1 VTKPRRLNVWRRA
14 ELLGTL
20 DQTRSGLR
28 FVYERAAV
36 ERVGL
41 GRPLIS
47 MSLPTSNR
55 PYFDRA
61 ARPFFDGLL
70 PEGEARRIIAYDRAL
85 PEVDT
90 FGLLCALGR
99 ECAGALTILSDDE
112 SPPTNRPVGTL
123 DPLSS
128 DALDQ
133 LIRNLR
139 FNPLGV
145 DDNVR
150 VSLAGVQEKL
160 VLTALPGQRWALP
173 TAEVASTH
181 IFKPAIAGIE
191 DGAQNEAAC
200 LRFAQAC
207 GVPAAR
213 SRVEQIGDR
222 DVLIVERYDRTVG
235 SDGDVDRVH
244 QETACQALAVPVAA
258 TARKYQESGGPSLQ
272 AVAAVVR
279 RWAGPEPLEAMLQQ
293 LTINML
299 VGNADAHAMNLS
311 FLIDDNAEISI
322 APMYDVFSTIAY
334 PTLSTTVGMFVD
346 DVADIRRITRHDL
359 VSEATRWG
367 LDPERAA
374 AIVGA
379 LCDQAEAALDTAM
392 AATGTRAP
400 MFVPVVRDQVRRF
413 VLAP

>member
-1 VTKPRRLNVWRRA
+1 VTKRRRLNVWRRA

-28 FVYERAAV
+28 FAYQRETI

-85 PEVDT
+85 PEADT
-90 FGLLCALGR
+90 FGLLRALGR
-99 ECAGALTILSDDE
+99 ECAGALTILPDDE
-112 SPPTNRPVGTL
+112 SPPTSQPIATL
-123 DPLSS
+123 APLSS

-160 VLTALPGQRWALP
+160 VLTALPGELWALP

-181 IFKPAIAGIE
+181 IFKPAITGIE
-191 DGAQNEAAC
+191 DSAQNEAAC
-200 LRFAQAC
+200 LRFAEAC
-207 GVPAAR
+207 GVPAAG
-213 SRVEQIGDR
+213 SRVERIGDR
-222 DVLIVERYDRTVG
+222 AVLIVERYDRTVG
-235 SDGDVDRVH
+235 PDGVVDRIH

-258 TARKYQESGGPSLQ
+258 TVRKYQDAGGPSLR

-279 RWAGPEPLEAMLQQ
+279 RWAGPDALEVMLQQ

-299 VGNADAHAMNLS
+299 AGNADAHAMNLS
-311 FLIDDNAEISI
+311 FLIDDNAEISV

-334 PTLSTTVGMFVD
+334 PTLSSTVGMFVN
-346 DVADIRRITRHDL
+346 DVADIQRITRHDL
-359 VSEATRWG
+359 LSEAIRWG
-367 LDPERAA
+367 LTPDRAA
-374 AIVGA
+374 EIVGA
-379 LCDQAEAALDTAM
+379 LCDRAEAALDTAM

-400 MFVPVVRDQVRRF
+400 MFVQVLRDQVRRF